1 MAENDQKD
9 KTVEKVTGEVENTD
23 KKENNEDRYEKV
35 CFICHRPESVTGKM
49 IDLPNNICV
58 CPDCMQKSFDAMN
71 NMNFGGMDYSQFMNM
86 GPMMGF
92 GDMDAQ
98 IPKSQRVKKKK
109 PEEEKEPIL
118 NIKDI
123 PAPHKIKAK
132 LDEYV
137 VGQEYAKKVMSV
149 AVYNHYKRVATDTM
163 DEIEIEKSNMLMI
176 GPTGSGKTYLV
187 KTLAKLLDVPLAIT
201 DATSLTEAGYIGDDI
216 ESVVSKLLAA
226 ADNDVDKAE
235 QGIIFIDEIDK
246 IAKKKNTSQRDVS
259 GESVQQGMLK
269 LLEGAEVEVPVGASS
284 KNAMVPMT
292 MVNTK
297 NILFICGGAFP
308 ELEEIIKER
317 LNQEAS
323 IGFRAKLKD
332 EYDKDEKLLSKVT
345 VEDVRKFGMIPEFLG
360 RLPILFTLEP
370 LSEDTLV
377 RILQEPKNAILKQ
390 YEKLLAMDEVKLA
403 FDEDALRAIAHK
415 AKEKKVGA
423 RALRAVIEEFMLDIM
438 YEIPKDDNIGMVTI
452 TKDYVEKKGSPV
464 ITLRG
469 CIGIGSTENPQIAAS
484 N

>member
-163 DEIEIEKSNMLMI
+163 DEIEIDREI
-176 GPTGSGKTYLV
+176 QYADDRTYRLW
-187 KTLAKLLDVPLAIT
+187 K
-201 DATSLTEAGYIGDDI
+201 
-216 ESVVSKLLAA
+216 
-226 ADNDVDKAE
+226 
-235 QGIIFIDEIDK
+235 
-246 IAKKKNTSQRDVS
+246 DVS
-259 GESVQQGMLK
+259 G
-269 LLEGAEVEVPVGASS
+269 
-284 KNAMVPMT
+284 
-292 MVNTK
+292 
-297 NILFICGGAFP
+297 
-308 ELEEIIKER
+308 
-317 LNQEAS
+317 
-323 IGFRAKLKD
+323 KD
-332 EYDKDEKLLSKVT
+332 TGKTFGCAACNYRCDLSY
-345 VEDVRKFGMIPEFLG
+345 RG
-360 RLPILFTLEP
+360 RL
-370 LSEDTLV
+370 
-377 RILQEPKNAILKQ
+377 
-390 YEKLLAMDEVKLA
+390 
-403 FDEDALRAIAHK
+403 H
-415 AKEKKVGA
+415 
-423 RALRAVIEEFMLDIM
+423 
-438 YEIPKDDNIGMVTI
+438 
-452 TKDYVEKKGSPV
+452 
-464 ITLRG
+464 RG
-469 CIGIGSTENPQIAAS
+469 
-484 N
+484 